1 MKRSTVPRRL
11 DRRVFRRSASRSK
24 SINVR
29 PVMMRGG
36 IRL

>member
-1 MKRSTVPRRL
+1 MKRITVPRKL
-11 DRRVFRRSASRSK
+11 DRRIFRRSASHSK